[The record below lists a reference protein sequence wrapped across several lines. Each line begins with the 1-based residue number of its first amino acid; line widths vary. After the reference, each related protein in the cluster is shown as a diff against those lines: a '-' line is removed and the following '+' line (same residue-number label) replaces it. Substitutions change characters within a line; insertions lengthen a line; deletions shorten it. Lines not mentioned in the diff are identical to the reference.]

1 MFGTCGV
8 CRHTLFVFERSVAI
22 LPRIRDPN
30 RDKSFEI
37 YKDNNGNIDLVEIA
51 SQLNVPPGTI
61 RGWKAKDCWEQ
72 KLNGTLQKERNVPKG
87 KSPPKSKQNK
97 KPLDGVEQIINNP
110 DLTDKQR
117 LFCLYQ
123 IKYFN
128 ATKAYQKAYGCDYI
142 TANVNG
148 SRLLAKASIQE
159 EIKRLKQAKLNQAT
173 LEPEDIFQ
181 KYMDIAFSDVTDYL
195 AFGRKEIVVDTDEDG
210 NEVTAEINYVDFKDS
225 NQVDGTLISEV
236 KQGKDGVSI
245 KLADRMKAL
254 QWIADHM
261 DLATEEQ
268 RAKIAL
274 LKAKVT
280 SDDEEEG
287 QEDDGFIDALK
298 GQVNDIWED

>member
-37 YKDNNGNIDLVEIA
+37 YKANNGNIDLVEIA

-61 RGWKAKDCWEQ
+61 RGWKAKDYWEQ
-72 KLNGTLQKERNVPKG
+72 KLNGTFQKEGNAPKD
-87 KSPPKSKQNK
+87 KSPPKYKK
-97 KPLDGVEQIINNP
+97 HEKPLAEVEQVLDNP

-117 LFCLYQ
+117 LFCLYY
-123 IKYFN
+123 IKSFN
-128 ATKAYQKAYGCDYI
+128 ATKAYQKAYGVDYA
-142 TANVNG
+142 TA
-148 SRLLAKASIQE
+148 ASIAYRLME
-159 EIKRLKQAKLNQAT
+159 KDGIVAEIKRLKQSKLNQVM
-173 LEPEDIFQ
+173 LSPEDIFQ

-195 AFGRKEIVVDTDEDG
+195 MFGRKEIVVDTDKDG

>member
-37 YKDNNGNIDLVEIA
+37 YKANNGNIDLVEIA

-61 RGWKAKDCWEQ
+61 RGWKAKDYWEQ
-72 KLNGTLQKERNVPKG
+72 KLNGTFQKEGNAPKD
-87 KSPPKSKQNK
+87 KSPPKYKK
-97 KPLDGVEQIINNP
+97 HEKPLAEVEQVLDNP

-117 LFCLYQ
+117 LFCLYY
-123 IKYFN
+123 IKSFN
-128 ATKAYQKAYGCDYI
+128 ATKAYQKAYGVDYA
-142 TANVNG
+142 TA
-148 SRLLAKASIQE
+148 ASIAYRLME
-159 EIKRLKQAKLNQAT
+159 KDGIVAEIKRLKQSKLNQVM
-173 LEPEDIFQ
+173 LSPEDIFQ

-195 AFGRKEIVVDTDEDG
+195 MFGRKEIVVDTDKDG

-298 GQVNDIWED
+298 GQVNDIWEE

>member
-1 MFGTCGV
+1 M
-8 CRHTLFVFERSVAI
+8 
-22 LPRIRDPN
+22 PRIRDPN

-37 YKDNNGNIDLVEIA
+37 YKANNGNIDLVEIA

-173 LEPEDIFQ
+173 LEPGDIFQ

-268 RAKIAL
+268 KARIEKLKVDTA
-274 LKAKVT
+274 KAKGEDNV
-280 SDDEEEG
+280 EELDRLDKVLSE
-287 QEDDGFIDALK
+287 IK
-298 GQVNDIWED
+298 GVI

>member
-1 MFGTCGV
+1 M
-8 CRHTLFVFERSVAI
+8 
-22 LPRIRDPN
+22 PRIRDPN

-37 YKDNNGNIDLVEIA
+37 YKANNGNIDLVEIA

-148 SRLLAKASIQE
+148 SRLLVKASIQE

-173 LEPEDIFQ
+173 LEPGDIFQ

-268 RAKIAL
+268 KARIEKLKVDTA
-274 LKAKVT
+274 KAKGEDNV
-280 SDDEEEG
+280 EELDRLDKVLSE
-287 QEDDGFIDALK
+287 IK
-298 GQVNDIWED
+298 GVI

>member
-1 MFGTCGV
+1 MP
-8 CRHTLFVFERSVAI
+8 REPNPKIEQAKILFKQGKKLI
-22 LPRIRDPN
+22 
-30 RDKSFEI
+30 
-37 YKDNNGNIDLVEIA
+37 EIA
-51 SQLNVPPGTI
+51 EQLEVPEGTV
-61 RGWKAKDCWEQ
+61 RSWKNRYKWDLEDNA
-72 KLNGTLQKERNVPKG
+72 TLQNVKRNVAKG
-87 KSPPKSKQNK
+87 KSPPINK
-97 KPLDGVEQIINNP
+97 PQKKLLAEVEQIINNP

-148 SRLLAKASIQE
+148 SRLLVNASIQE

>member
-1 MFGTCGV
+1 M
-8 CRHTLFVFERSVAI
+8 AI

-37 YKDNNGNIDLVEIA
+37 YKANNGNIDLVEIA

-61 RGWKAKDCWEQ
+61 RGWKAKDYWEQ

-87 KSPPKSKQNK
+87 KSPPKSKRNK
-97 KPLDGVEQIINNP
+97 KSSAEVEQIINNP

-148 SRLLAKASIQE
+148 SRLLVKASIQE

-173 LEPEDIFQ
+173 LEPGDIFQ

-268 RAKIAL
+268 KARIEKFKVDTA
-274 LKAKVT
+274 KAKGEDNV
-280 SDDEEEG
+280 EELDRLDKVLSE
-287 QEDDGFIDALK
+287 IK
-298 GQVNDIWED
+298 GVI

>member
-1 MFGTCGV
+1 M
-8 CRHTLFVFERSVAI
+8 AI

-37 YKDNNGNIDLVEIA
+37 YKANNGNIDLVEIA

-61 RGWKAKDCWEQ
+61 RGWKAKDYWEQ

-87 KSPPKSKQNK
+87 KSPPKSKRNK
-97 KPLDGVEQIINNP
+97 KSSAEVEQIINNP

-148 SRLLAKASIQE
+148 SRLLVKASIQE

-173 LEPEDIFQ
+173 LEPGDIFQ

-225 NQVDGTLISEV
+225 SQVDGTLISEV

-268 RAKIAL
+268 KARIEKLKVDTA
-274 LKAKVT
+274 KAKGEDNV
-280 SDDEEEG
+280 EELDRLDKVLSE
-287 QEDDGFIDALK
+287 IK
-298 GQVNDIWED
+298 GVI

>member
-1 MFGTCGV
+1 MPREPNPKIEQAKILFKQGKKLIEIAEQLEVPEGTV
-8 CRHTLFVFERSVAI
+8 RSWK
-22 LPRIRDPN
+22 N
-30 RDKSFEI
+30 RYKWDT
-37 YKDNNGNIDLVEIA
+37 KDNA
-51 SQLNVPPGTI
+51 
-61 RGWKAKDCWEQ
+61 
-72 KLNGTLQKERNVPKG
+72 TLQNVKRNVAKG
-87 KSPPKSKQNK
+87 KSPPINK
-97 KPLDGVEQIINNP
+97 PQKKLLAEVEQIINNP

-148 SRLLAKASIQE
+148 SRLLVKASIQE

-173 LEPEDIFQ
+173 LEPGDIFQ
-181 KYMDIAFSDVTDYL
+181 KYMDIAFSDITDYL

-210 NEVTAEINYVDFKDS
+210 KEVTAEINYVDFKDS

-274 LKAKVT
+274 LKAKVNL
-280 SDDEEEG
+280 DNEEDE
-287 QEDDGFIDALK
+287 QEDDGFVEALK
-298 GQVNDIWED
+298 GQVDDIWED